1 MADDLFTSLKL
12 SAAGMKA
19 QGTRLRVISEN
30 IANADSLPT
39 EPGRTPYRRK
49 HITFKNALDR
59 DIGAQV
65 IKVDKIR
72 PDQGEFQ
79 LRFMP
84 SHPAANAQGY
94 VQSPNVNT
102 LVEMMD
108 MREAQKSYEANL
120 SAIRA
125 ARSMMQGTIEILR

>member
-1 MADDLFTSLKL
+1 MADDLFSSLKL

-39 EPGRTPYRRK
+39 EPGKNPYRRK
-49 HITFKNALDR
+49 HITFKNVMNREL
-59 DIGAQV
+59 GMPV
-65 IKVDKIR
+65 VKVDKIR

-79 LRFMP
+79 RRFEP
-84 SHPAANAQGY
+84 NHPAADAQGY
-94 VQSPNVNT
+94 VLAPNVNS

-108 MREAQKSYEANL
+108 MREASRSYEANL
-120 SAIRA
+120 SAIRT
-125 ARSMMQGTIEILR
+125 ARTMMQGTIDILR